1 MIVQV
6 DWYKMSG
13 KWYAG
18 GEVDIGD
25 ARLHQDDHSYPER
38 VYNAVAISIATRQNI
53 MRQGACSSGDYLIV
67 VRNIEPWDIRTEF
80 CNHLFD
86 SNDFPLGT

>member
-1 MIVQV
+1 MKVQV

-25 ARLHQDDHSYPER
+25 ARLHQDIDYSGL
-38 VYNAVAISIATRQNI
+38 VYNAVAVEIAAHQSI
-53 MRQGACSSGDYLIV
+53 MRSGACSSGDYLIT
-67 VRNIEPWDIRTEF
+67 VRNIEPWDVRTEF
-80 CNHLFD
+80 CNHLFRAE
-86 SNDFPLGT
+86 DFPPES